1 MFTGLVE
8 AVGELTHRQ
17 VMGPGERLSVCCG
30 FSGIEMGESI
40 AVTGVCLTVDGLRP
54 GFFDATVSSE
64 TLAKTALGGLRA
76 GASLNLE
83 RALRVGD
90 RLGGHL
96 VSGHVDGV
104 AKIIELR
111 SSGDALELT
120 IEAPRALLAFIA
132 VKGSVCLDGVSLTV
146 NAVSDERFSVMLIP
160 HTQSVTNLGGLQV
173 GGLLNIEVD
182 LLARYAARHA
192 EVTGRAA
199 SERIGAEASRSGAS
213 EPKTEPFGELLARRG
228 FA

>member
-8 AVGELTHRQ
+8 AIGELTRRQ
-17 VMGPGERLSVCCG
+17 VMGPSERLSVRCE
-30 FSGIEMGESI
+30 FSGIDMGESI
-40 AVTGVCLTVDGLRP
+40 AVNGVCLTVDGLRSDI
-54 GFFDATVSSE
+54 FHATVSSE

-76 GASLNLE
+76 GAPLNLE
-83 RALRVGD
+83 RSLRVGD

-104 AKIIELR
+104 ALIAELR
-111 SSGDALELT
+111 SSGDALEVT
-120 IEAPRALLAFIA
+120 IEAPRELQAFIA

-146 NAVSDERFSVMLIP
+146 NSVTDDRFSVMLIP

-192 EVTGRAA
+192 EVTGRSAP
-199 SERIGAEASRSGAS
+199 SPVGEGSSRSGPTES
-213 EPKTEPFGELLARRG
+213 EPEPFGELLTRRG